1 MISYDA
7 RMRTAATAARMRTAA
22 TATGCSVAVP
32 SREITS
38 GAVRVLSAPAFG
50 RDVARVDAYRDAMA
64 VVDRVERARGSFERR
79 LWTSAFA
86 ELAAADREG
95 ELAAE
100 DLERLAIAAY
110 MVGRDDACEEAWIA
124 AHREWTRRGD
134 AERAAG
140 CAFRQA
146 LGLFFHG
153 DLAPAMGWVARGR
166 RLLEESRCD
175 CVEQAWLRM
184 LSALPELFEGVAD
197 AGARFV
203 EAGEIAERF
212 ADPEASMFARLGHG
226 YSLILEG
233 QVAEGMALL
242 DDVMVS
248 VTADDVT
255 PLLGGI
261 AYCQVIALCHRVFDL
276 RRAREWT
283 EALTRWCDSQPDLVP
298 FRGNCLVHRCEI
310 FQLQGAWADAL
321 DSARRACEWLAGPPA
336 WDMLGSAHYQL
347 AEIQRLRGE
356 LGEAEESYR
365 RASVAGRD
373 AEPGMSLLRLA
384 QGQADLALPALRRT
398 LDEAHDP
405 TARSRLL
412 PACVEVMLEVGD
424 MGAARAAAEE
434 LAGIAAQFDAP
445 YLHALAAD
453 SFGAVLLAEGDP
465 RAALRGLRRAQ
476 GLWRELEA
484 PHQAARIRL
493 LIGVACRELGDA
505 AGAELEFEAARNG
518 LEELGAGPDLER
530 LARVTGSS
538 RPGGLSRRESE
549 VLTLVAAGKTNRAI
563 AAELF
568 ISEKTVARHVSNI
581 FTKLRLSSRAE
592 AAAYAYKH
600 GLAR

>member
-1 MISYDA
+1 MISYD
-7 RMRTAATAARMRTAA
+7 ARMRTAA

-79 LWTSAFA
+79 LWASAFA
-86 ELAAADREG
+86 

-233 QVAEGMALL
+233 QVA
-242 DDVMVS
+242 
-248 VTADDVT
+248 
-255 PLLGGI
+255 
-261 AYCQVIALCHRVFDL
+261 
-276 RRAREWT
+276 
-283 EALTRWCDSQPDLVP
+283 
-298 FRGNCLVHRCEI
+298 
-310 FQLQGAWADAL
+310 
-321 DSARRACEWLAGPPA
+321 
-336 WDMLGSAHYQL
+336 
-347 AEIQRLRGE
+347 
-356 LGEAEESYR
+356 
-365 RASVAGRD
+365 
-373 AEPGMSLLRLA
+373 
-384 QGQADLALPALRRT
+384 
-398 LDEAHDP
+398 
-405 TARSRLL
+405 
-412 PACVEVMLEVGD
+412 
-424 MGAARAAAEE
+424 
-434 LAGIAAQFDAP
+434 
-445 YLHALAAD
+445 
-453 SFGAVLLAEGDP
+453 
-465 RAALRGLRRAQ
+465 
-476 GLWRELEA
+476 
-484 PHQAARIRL
+484 
-493 LIGVACRELGDA
+493 
-505 AGAELEFEAARNG
+505 
-518 LEELGAGPDLER
+518 
-530 LARVTGSS
+530 
-538 RPGGLSRRESE
+538 
-549 VLTLVAAGKTNRAI
+549 
-563 AAELF
+563 
-568 ISEKTVARHVSNI
+568 
-581 FTKLRLSSRAE
+581 
-592 AAAYAYKH
+592 AAYAAIGDRPGAVVVVSDEVGSGIVPMHPNARTYRDLVGIAH
-600 GLAR
+600 QRLAAMADEAYLFVAGLPVTLKGPR